1 MEGKCKAWAMRWI
14 LTEGEETEEE
24 GLRDQVDGVAG
35 SGEVQL
41 AGSLV
46 IVQVGGLHSRKIIS

>member
-1 MEGKCKAWAMRWI
+1 MRWI

-24 GLRDQVDGVAG
+24 GLRDQVNGVAG